1 MRPSAWHFQ
10 GLNKELQASVEV
22 AFCYRM
28 TNQKV
33 NQIFL
38 IYLFIKQSEKGDD
51 KML

>member
-1 MRPSAWHFQ
+1 MRTSAWHFQ
-10 GLNKELQASVEV
+10 GLNKELQSSIEV

-33 NQIFL
+33 NQVFL
-38 IYLFIKQSEKGDD
+38 IYLCIKQSEKGGD